1 MPLCE
6 KHFLFLQWD
15 EKSWLSQADL
25 REWDQ
30 IDSHTF
36 SGAWYQ
42 HTSNQFMI
50 GYYCLPCAPTHCR
63 ASLNAGATLLRT
75 AEHSK
80 QINSSRQFRLMT
92 ARFSKPCEQSRVE
105 LFFFKLCFIFFTFEY
120 QGWLNNKLMFRSTDK
135 IRKLQNQKVLWQLSR
150 SDVCQIYLNCSTY
163 FNVGLLYAKTSVLC
177 VGGEKRG
184 DFKVLG
190 QPWLW

>member
-80 QINSSRQFRLMT
+80 QINSSRQFRLIT

-105 LFFFKLCFIFFTFEY
+105 LFFF
-120 QGWLNNKLMFRSTDK
+120 
-135 IRKLQNQKVLWQLSR
+135 
-150 SDVCQIYLNCSTY
+150 LNCALFFLHLNIRADWTINWCFAQLIKSE
-163 FNVGLLYAKTSVLC
+163 NCKIKKSCDNWAALMCAKYI
-177 VGGEKRG
+177 
-184 DFKVLG
+184 
-190 QPWLW
+190 